1 MSSISIRPVSPGD
14 IAAVTRIYAHAVI
27 HGTAS
32 FEIEPP
38 SEAEMAR
45 RQKELADGGYPFL
58 VAELDGTLAGYAY
71 AGPYRHRPAYHW
83 SVEDSVYVD
92 PEMQRGGVGR
102 ALLAAL
108 VAAAERG
115 GFIQMIAVIGDSA
128 QAPSIALHR
137 ALGFRMVGTIENVGY
152 KNGCWLDSVLMQRAL
167 GAGAVTPPQN

>member
-1 MSSISIRPVSPGD
+1 MSIRPVTHDD
-14 IAAVTRIYAHAVI
+14 IAAITRIYGHAVM

-45 RQKELADGGYPFL
+45 RQRELFDGGYPFL
-58 VAELDGTLAGYAY
+58 VAELEGNVAGYAY
-71 AGPYRHRPAYHW
+71 AGPYRNRPAYHW

-92 PEMQRGGVGR
+92 PEMQRRGVGR
-102 ALLAAL
+102 ALLERL
-108 VAAAERG
+108 IEAAEDN
-115 GFIQMIAVIGDSA
+115 GFRQMIAVIGDSA

-152 KNGCWLDSVLMQRAL
+152 KNGRWLDSVLMQRAL
-167 GAGAVTPPQN
+167 GAGAATAP